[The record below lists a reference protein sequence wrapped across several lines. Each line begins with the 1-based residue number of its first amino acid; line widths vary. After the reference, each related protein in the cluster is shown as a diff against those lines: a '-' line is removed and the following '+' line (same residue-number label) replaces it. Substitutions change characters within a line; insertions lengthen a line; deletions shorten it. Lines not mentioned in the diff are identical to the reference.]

1 LTPSGCTNENFQ
13 KLGELIAMGS
23 WGTGLYQNDTA
34 VDVRM
39 VFADLSG
46 RPIDTDTLV
55 AKVFETFGCGKDP
68 TREED
73 VDIWLA
79 LADQLHLYALEHP
92 ATMDRARRVI
102 THGEDLAMKR
112 DLDMSPRDLERREQV
127 LAEVL
132 ERWAAPHPKPKKR
145 KAPPA
150 AEPFLLEVGDVWAF
164 PTMQNAA
171 RPFHAKD
178 ADLSRFVPDGWGVF
192 VVADRFH
199 AFDHRACYLFLLA
212 LPANGDRP
220 TLEDVRSAPLQ
231 ECTYRLEGYDQ
242 EWVYP
247 MIFEARLAKRKQG
260 LKQWNAELLGT
271 LRIDAD
277 KVRDHAPDKLKSKS
291 RYNANDADGL
301 AWLEDDLTVSSF
313 HRTET
318 NARSG
323 LFVQIKPH
331 PSLRVGDFCRSR

>member
-1 LTPSGCTNENFQ
+1 
-13 KLGELIAMGS
+13 MGS

-34 VDVRM
+34 ADVKA
-39 VFADLSG
+39 VFADLAR

-55 AKVFETFGCGKDP
+55 AQVFETFKCGTEP

-79 LADQLHLYALEHP
+79 LADQLHLYALDHP
-92 ATMDRARRVI
+92 ATMDRARRLI
-102 THGEDLAMKR
+102 TQGEDLAMKS
-112 DLDMSPRDLERREQV
+112 DLDMSPRDLKRREKV

-132 ERWAAPHPKPKKR
+132 DRWAAPHPKPKKR
-145 KAPPA
+145 KAPAA
-150 AEPFLLEVGDVWAF
+150 AEPFLLEVGDVWLF
-164 PTMQNAA
+164 PSMQHSA
-171 RPFHAKD
+171 RPFHSKD
-178 ADLSRFVPDGWGVF
+178 ADLSWFVPDGWGVF

-199 AFDHRACYLFLLA
+199 ALDHRACYLFVLA
-212 LPANGDRP
+212 LPENGDRP
-220 TLEDVRSAPLQ
+220 TLEDVRNAPLQ
-231 ECTYRLEGYDQ
+231 ECTYRLAGYDQ

-271 LRIDAD
+271 LEIDAA
-277 KVRDHAPDKLKSKS
+277 KVREHAPNRLKSNS

-313 HRTET
+313 HRADT
-318 NARSG
+318 NERSG

-331 PSLRVGDFCRSR
+331 RTLRVADFCTRL